1 MHDSGAAGTGKNN
14 GTVAAQLSH
23 SVREMF
29 VETPQK
35 SPFVKKKWPCPVCG
49 QEAPNRF
56 IIPKSYLEKGM
67 ESDRH
72 PTGYKWLDEAFQD
85 INPSFYHFWHCPACK
100 YTSSQKDFLKPG
112 EDADSNYS
120 TLKKFF
126 QRMNPVQKQ
135 IVQLLG
141 TGIDYDKM
149 NFPMAMNLHLLAIF
163 IQELVSEDIRDT
175 SKLGSYYLRT
185 AWLHRDQKAKE
196 TASGEQAQGGG
207 ELAAGAEVLD
217 KLAKVWPEIPRNEP
231 DCLKKAA
238 AYYELAYQRHPRYA
252 DIVMATDLMILISDL
267 YMRAGD
273 MQKTMQCLNV
283 IMQTGQKF
291 RVKQTELLRRE
302 KDEGKLTVT
311 RKAQIDA
318 QTNRVNALME
328 KAGDMRQ
335 HIIQQRMKQQEPKVL
350 QAIQQLQSQGL
361 DTEQIREKLQQMN
374 VEPQLITKLLGEP
387 KRKKFLGLF

>member
-1 MHDSGAAGTGKNN
+1 M
-14 GTVAAQLSH
+14 
-23 SVREMF
+23 
-29 VETPQK
+29 ETPQK
-35 SPFVKKKWPCPVCG
+35 SPFIKKKFPCPICS

-56 IIPKSYLEKGM
+56 IMPKSYLEKGLD
-67 ESDRH
+67 SDRH
-72 PTGYKWLDEAFQD
+72 PTGYKWLDESFQD
-85 INPSFYHFWHCPACK
+85 INPPFYHFWHCPTCK
-100 YTSSQKDFLKPG
+100 YTATQKDFLKPG

-120 TLKKFF
+120 TLKKYF
-126 QRMNPVQKQ
+126 QRMQPVQKQ

-141 TGIDYDKM
+141 TGIDYDRM
-149 NFPMAMNLHLLAIF
+149 DFPMAMNLHLLAIY
-163 IQELVSEDIRDT
+163 IQELVPDDVRDT
-175 SKLGSYYLRT
+175 SKLGSYYLRG
-185 AWLHRDQKAKE
+185 AWLYRDQKAKE
-196 TASGEQAQGGG
+196 NSAE
-207 ELAAGAEVLD
+207 ELAQYTAQFD
-217 KLAKVWPEIPRNEP
+217 KLAKVWPEVPRSEA
-231 DCLKKAA
+231 DCLNKAA

-273 MQKTMQCLNV
+273 MAKTMQCLNV

-291 RVKQTELLRRE
+291 RVKQTEMLRRE
-302 KDEGKLTVT
+302 KEEGKLSVT

-335 HIIQQRMKQQEPKVL
+335 RIIQLKMKKQEPKVL
-350 QAIQQLQSQGL
+350 QAIQTLTAQGL

-374 VEPQLITKLLGEP
+374 VEPQLILKLLGEP